1 MTASL
6 SPLAS
11 TPSPAV
17 LVAGS
22 VAYDTVLATPGRFS
36 DTLTPEGLDHI
47 NLTFPTP
54 VMRRSFG
61 GCAANIA
68 WAMLALGGRPV
79 LWGALGADGGP
90 YLERFKSWGAD
101 LSGLVVLQDCFSSQC
116 FITTDADGNQ
126 IAAFHAGALDRADE
140 APMPEAGA
148 KLAILAP
155 GERRATL
162 RQAERCL
169 EARIPYLFDPGQATP
184 LYGPEGLHT
193 LVSGAFGV
201 AFSDYE
207 AELIERFT
215 GLTPRMLAASGKTVW
230 HTHGARGSSV
240 WLPGADAP
248 VSVPAA
254 ALPEGMT
261 ALDPVG
267 AGDAYRGGLLWGL
280 VEGAD
285 PVEAARVGAY
295 AAAVKVTHRGS
306 QDYALSRAEALA
318 LIGRSADGSGH
329 SNSH

>member
-1 MTASL
+1 MTASM
-6 SPLAS
+6 SPAS
-11 TPSPAV
+11 SSSSPAV

-22 VAYDTVLATPGRFS
+22 VAYDTVLAAPGRFS

-68 WAMLALGGRPV
+68 WAMHALGGRPV

-101 LSGLVVLQDCFSSQC
+101 LSGLVVLEDCFSSQC

-140 APMPEAGA
+140 APMPEADA

-162 RQAERCL
+162 RQAERCV
-169 EARIPYLFDPGQATP
+169 EAGIPYLFDPGQATP
-184 LYGPEGLHT
+184 LYGPEGLKT
-193 LVSGAFGV
+193 LVAGAFGV

-215 GLTPRMLAASGKTVW
+215 GLTPRLLAASSKTVW

-240 WLPGADAP
+240 WRPGAEAP
-248 VSVPAA
+248 VFVPAEM
-254 ALPEGMT
+254 LPEGKS
-261 ALDPVG
+261 AVDPVG

-285 PVEAARVGAY
+285 PVEAARAGTY

-318 LIGRSADGSGH
+318 LIGKTSESSKVR
-329 SNSH
+329 